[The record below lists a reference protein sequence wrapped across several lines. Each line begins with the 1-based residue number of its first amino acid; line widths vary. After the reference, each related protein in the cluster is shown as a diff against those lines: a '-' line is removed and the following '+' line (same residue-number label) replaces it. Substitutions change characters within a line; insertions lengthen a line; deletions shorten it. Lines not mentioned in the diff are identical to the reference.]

1 MLKTDASND
10 VLRKI
15 DFWVALI
22 CIFGFGGNL
31 FSQNGAVPDIAI
43 GSLFYTT
50 TPTWNDHDA
59 DTLAQ
64 LVDDN
69 VIYEG
74 SDGKIL
80 KASKPIALFTSKC
93 LEMRLSKILSHP
105 TL

>member
-1 MLKTDASND
+1 M
-10 VLRKI
+10 LRKI

-74 SDGKIL
+74 SDGRNSL
-80 KASKPIALFTSKC
+80 AVLDVQ
-93 LEMRLSKILSHP
+93 LSLIHI
-105 TL
+105 